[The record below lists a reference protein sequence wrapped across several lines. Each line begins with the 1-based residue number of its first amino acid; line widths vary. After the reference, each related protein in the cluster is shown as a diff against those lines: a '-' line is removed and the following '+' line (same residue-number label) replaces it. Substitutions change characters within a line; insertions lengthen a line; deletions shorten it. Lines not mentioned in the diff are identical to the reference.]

1 MRNRHSNC
9 MSLRN
14 DGFISLRTALTAA
27 LLAVSLV
34 ASARGQDA
42 KKPPRTEFSGDASL
56 VAVSGNTSV
65 TTFAV
70 NEKLIRR
77 LDRWEFKQDL
87 GGVYG
92 KTGGVESSN
101 LLRAGERADYAL
113 ADHFAIYA
121 LTAYDRNRFAGIK
134 ARYAEGA
141 GVLAKVVATEKDQF
155 NIEGGYQLTQQQNLV
170 GPDHNFSALRAA
182 SDWKH
187 NFSKATYFF
196 QSVEYIPDLEDSQ
209 DYRINTET
217 DLVAP
222 LSAHMGI
229 KVSYVVRFANEP
241 PLNSAGT
248 ALLRKTDRILAAG
261 IQVTY

>member
-1 MRNRHSNC
+1 M
-9 MSLRN
+9 
-14 DGFISLRTALTAA
+14 
-27 LLAVSLV
+27 
-34 ASARGQDA
+34 
-42 KKPPRTEFSGDASL
+42 
-56 VAVSGNTSV
+56 
-65 TTFAV
+65 
-70 NEKLIRR
+70 
-77 LDRWEFKQDL
+77 
-87 GGVYG
+87 
-92 KTGGVESSN
+92 
-101 LLRAGERADYAL
+101 
-113 ADHFAIYA
+113 
-121 LTAYDRNRFAGIK
+121 
-134 ARYAEGA
+134 
-141 GVLAKVVATEKDQF
+141 AKVVATEKDQF

-261 IQVTY
+261 LQVTY

>member
-1 MRNRHSNC
+1 
-9 MSLRN
+9 MSLRAS
-14 DGFISLRTALTAA
+14 IAAA
-27 LLAVSLV
+27 LFAGSLGTVALA
-34 ASARGQDA
+34 QDA
-42 KKPPRTEFSGDASL
+42 KKPPATEFSGDMSL

-65 TTFAV
+65 STFAL

-87 GGVYG
+87 GSVYG
-92 KTGGVESSN
+92 KTSGVESSN
-101 LLRAGERADYAL
+101 LLRAGVRADYSL

-121 LTAYDRNRFAGIK
+121 LTAYDRNKFAGIK
-134 ARYAEGA
+134 ARYAEGL
-141 GVLAKVVATEKDQF
+141 GVVAKVIATDRDQF
-155 NIEGGYQLTQQQNLV
+155 NVEAGYQVTQQRNLI
-170 GPDHNFSALRAA
+170 GSDHNFSALRAA

-196 QSVEYIPDLEDSQ
+196 QGVEYIPDLEDSR

-222 LSAHMGI
+222 LSAHMGM

-241 PLNSAGT
+241 PLNAAGT
-248 ALLRKTDRILAAG
+248 ELLRKTDRILSAG